1 MLGTIRGISRFPSV
15 SARRQNEQL
24 DSAPH
29 VSALTVVPSPRIR
42 PSSTMLR
49 ASSVKARI
57 ALITVL
63 ALALVS
69 FLSLGPYRVASHG
82 LWKPRGHA
90 TGAVLT
96 GHAIAP
102 ALGNAT
108 AKAELGRAAW
118 KVLHT
123 TFARFPEKPTEE
135 EQEALRSYVHLFQRL
150 YPCGECAN
158 HFGQILA
165 KYPPQVSSRTAAA
178 MWGCFVHNMV
188 NKRLKKAEFE
198 CKNLGELYDCGC
210 GED

>member
-108 AKAELGRAAW
+108 AKYGHNTLPAHARRTKTDGEMLAGQNWVAPRGKFFTPPSPASPRSRRKRSRRLCGPTCTYSSGCTPGRSGPAETMR
-118 KVLHT
+118 VLADDH
-123 TFARFPEKPTEE
+123 
-135 EQEALRSYVHLFQRL
+135 
-150 YPCGECAN
+150 G
-158 HFGQILA
+158 
-165 KYPPQVSSRTAAA
+165 
-178 MWGCFVHNMV
+178 
-188 NKRLKKAEFE
+188 
-198 CKNLGELYDCGC
+198 
-210 GED
+210 